1 MYYSFPCTYCH
12 KAFYTYDT
20 NKHRAA
26 LTLYRTIKQ
35 HLIDYDED
43 KKEYEMDEG
52 EQTTSNRIY
61 DEMKASHHEPR
72 SGYHATKTT
81 SVVHPST
88 KIESSLSH
96 TSHKKS
102 SSDSSLA
109 LLIFLVILLLCAISL
124 FFLFPDMFKLELPNI
139 AV

>member
-12 KAFYTYDT
+12 RVFFTYDT

-26 LTLYRTIKQ
+26 LTLYRTVKQ

-61 DEMKASHHEPR
+61 GVMKASLHEPR
-72 SGYHATKTT
+72 NGYHATKTT

-88 KIESSLSH
+88 KTEAPPSP

-102 SSDSSLA
+102 SDSSLN
-109 LLIFLVILLLCAISL
+109 LLIFLLILLLCALSL
-124 FFLFPDMFKLELPNI
+124 FFLFPDMFTLELPKI
-139 AV
+139 AF

>member
-12 KAFYTYDT
+12 KVFFTYDT

-52 EQTTSNRIY
+52 EQTTTNRIY
-61 DEMKASHHEPR
+61 SEMKASYHEPR
-72 SGYHATKTT
+72 SGYHATKTSHVIHPVEKKETPTAQT
-81 SVVHPST
+81 SSKHSSSG
-88 KIESSLSH
+88 SSLV
-96 TSHKKS
+96 
-102 SSDSSLA
+102 
-109 LLIFLVILLLCAISL
+109 LLIFLLILLLCALSL
-124 FFLFPDMFKLELPNI
+124 FFLFPDIFKLELPKI
-139 AV
+139 AF